1 MSTQVTLNGKNQ
13 LVIAQTGE
21 DTLLVPQIRCKY
33 TLLGTI
39 PVKTIDDYTEV
50 IFYDLLLNEYR
61 LEKIGSVL
69 DKNGDKLKTTLDTI
83 NYLSTIIN
91 LSDTRQ
97 LAQEMATEANQELLI
112 WQTADMQAKLNSL
125 NITQED
131 SQEIIKKKLEEN
143 NKYLRKI
150 YN

>member
-97 LAQEMATEANQELLI
+97 LAQNVSTATNQELMI
-112 WQTADMQAKLNSL
+112 WQLNKNLEKLLSL
-125 NITQED
+125 DDKANNLND
-131 SQEIIKKKLEEN
+131 IIEQLDIN
-143 NKYLRKI
+143 NELLKGI
-150 YN
+150 SS